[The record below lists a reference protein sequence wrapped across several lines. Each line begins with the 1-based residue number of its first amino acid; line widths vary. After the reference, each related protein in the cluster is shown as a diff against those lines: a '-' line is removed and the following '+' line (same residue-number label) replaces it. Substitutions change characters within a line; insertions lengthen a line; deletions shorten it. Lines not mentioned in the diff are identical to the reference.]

1 MHYQS
6 LGTAILSTAAVYL
19 AAAEP
24 VVIGKYPAKIVP
36 EQISDIRL
44 PENGIITDL
53 APEGTR
59 LSKGDTIAIINKE
72 QTARD
77 REDMELDLARERIA
91 KKDEIRKLEAQ
102 RRQVTFYLSLSE
114 GERRYNTDFQGK
126 DQQPTADS
134 LKDIDERMELLQ
146 RELTTLER
154 RKKRE
159 FDLKHDK
166 LTISMPFDGQLQYN
180 VPLPESA
187 EERANGFTLPENNM
201 RTFATVCDDS
211 AYYITIPMADGAN
224 SLLDEQL
231 FCVEISLPAGKK
243 LVGRFAQRKVEHA
256 GNGDALIYYFRIAA
270 EEHDKAFRM
279 LGSRYTATL
288 LYEADGGVL
297 RVSKAKLAAHP
308 QAARCENW
316 EQLVQLAHPGYAIL
330 IIGAADIV
338 LCRTPAAE

>member
-1 MHYQS
+1 MRYQS
-6 LGTAILSTAAVYL
+6 LGAALWGVAAVYS
-19 AAAEP
+19 AAATP

-44 PENGIITDL
+44 PEHGIITDL

-59 LSKGDTIAIINKE
+59 LKKGDTIAIINKE
-72 QTARD
+72 QTTQD
-77 REDMELDLARERIA
+77 REDMELDLARERIS

-102 RRQVTFYLSLSE
+102 RRQVAFYLSLSE
-114 GERRYNTDFQGK
+114 GERRYNTDFQSQ
-126 DQQPTADS
+126 DQPPTADS

-166 LTISMPFDGQLQYN
+166 LTLCMPFDGQLQYN
-180 VPLPESA
+180 IPLPESA
-187 EERANGFTLPENNM
+187 EERATGFTVPENNM
-201 RTFATVCDDS
+201 RSFATVCDDS
-211 AYYITIPMADGAN
+211 AYYITIPIAEGAN

-231 FCVEISLPAGKK
+231 FHVEIQLPAGQK
-243 LVGRFAQRKVEHA
+243 LTGKFSQRKVERA
-256 GNGDALIYYFRIAA
+256 GNGDALIYYFRIAP
-270 EEHDKAFRM
+270 EEHDKAYRM

-288 LYEADGGVL
+288 LYDANGEVV

-308 QAARCENW
+308 QAAQCETW
-316 EQLVQLAHPGYAIL
+316 EQLVQLAHPGYSIL
-330 IIGAADIV
+330 VIGAAEIV
-338 LCRTPAAE
+338 ICRPAQND